1 MNDTRGDDLSN
12 AVARARPPEGLRAR
26 VIGIV
31 RGREL
36 DAYATVTLAAHA
48 VVLSWD
54 NAAAW
59 QLDLDGLDG
68 VMPRPNQLTLY
79 LSSGDVLELTENDAL
94 RQLAANVLDRACAVP
109 ELTRGLRALGSLR
122 GTPGPAHDRWFAPLL
137 AARRAVAGISDA
149 ERQVALVDAA
159 NVAQQLRR
167 VMTEIAREMA
177 PTHPAMQRAIEASL
191 HEESESTFH
200 ALERLALAADVL
212 RTSTLDTRLVDWRRW
227 MKALRE
233 VFVAADQCWPRCA
246 KVITDGV

>member
-1 MNDTRGDDLSN
+1 MPDFRGGTSESVH
-12 AVARARPPEGLRAR
+12 AGARQPAGIRTR

-36 DAYATVTLAAHA
+36 DAMATAALAGHSL
-48 VVLSWD
+48 VLSWD

-59 QLDLDGLDG
+59 KLDLDGLDG

-79 LSSGDVLELTENDAL
+79 LSSGDVLELTENELL
-94 RQLAANVLDRACAVP
+94 RQLGANLLDRACTVP
-109 ELTRGLRALGSLR
+109 ELTRGLRSLGSLR

-159 NVAQQLRR
+159 HIAQHLRR
-167 VMTEIAREMA
+167 VMSEIAKEMA
-177 PTHPAMQRAIEASL
+177 PTHAAMQRAIEASL
-191 HEESESTFH
+191 HEESEALFA

-212 RTSTLDTRLVDWRRW
+212 RTSALDTRLVDWRRW
-227 MKALRE
+227 MGALRE
-233 VFVAADQCWPRCA
+233 VFIAADEAWPRCGA
-246 KVITDGV
+246 VINNGV

>member
-1 MNDTRGDDLSN
+1 MNDTRGGLSESSHLG
-12 AVARARPPEGLRAR
+12 ARQPAGLRAR

-36 DAYATVTLAAHA
+36 DAYATVALADNAL
-48 VVLSWD
+48 VLSWD
-54 NAAAW
+54 NAASW

-79 LSSGDVLELTENDAL
+79 LTNGDVLELTENESL
-94 RQLAANVLDRACAVP
+94 RQLAANVLDRACTVP
-109 ELTRGLRALGSLR
+109 ELTRGLRSLGSLR

-159 NVAQQLRR
+159 HVAQHLRR
-167 VMTEIAREMA
+167 VMTEIAKEIA
-177 PTHPAMQRAIEASL
+177 PAHPAMQRAIEAAL
-191 HEESESTFH
+191 YEESEPTFD
-200 ALERLALAADVL
+200 ALARLALAADVL
-212 RTSTLDTRLVDWRRW
+212 RASALDTRLVDWRRW
-227 MKALRE
+227 MNALRE

-246 KVITDGV
+246 LVITDGV

>member
-1 MNDTRGDDLSN
+1 MNDTRGSDLDN
-12 AVARARPPEGLRAR
+12 ASPSARHPAGIRTR
-26 VIGIV
+26 VLGIV

-36 DAYATVTLAAHA
+36 DAYANVALANHA
-48 VVLSWD
+48 VVLSWE

-68 VMPRPNQLTLY
+68 VMSRPNQLTLY
-79 LSSGDVLELTENDAL
+79 LSSGDVLELTENDSL

-159 NVAQQLRR
+159 HIAQHLRR
-167 VMTEIAREMA
+167 VMTEIAKEIA
-177 PTHPAMQRAIEASL
+177 PTHLAMQRAIEASL
-191 HEESESTFH
+191 YEESESTFD

-227 MKALRE
+227 MNALRE

-246 KVITDGV
+246 WVITNGV

>member
-1 MNDTRGDDLSN
+1 MSDPRGSAADG
-12 AVARARPPEGLRAR
+12 AHTGGRHPAGLRAR

-36 DAYATVTLAAHA
+36 DAHATVALADHA

-54 NAAAW
+54 NAAPW
-59 QLDLDGLDG
+59 QIALDGLDG
-68 VMPRPNQLTLY
+68 VMPRQNQMTLY
-79 LSSGDVLELTENDAL
+79 LTSGDVLELTENDSL
-94 RQLAANVLDRACAVP
+94 RQLASNILDRACTVP

-149 ERQVALVDAA
+149 ERQVALIDAA
-159 NVAQQLRR
+159 HIAGHLRR
-167 VMTEIAREMA
+167 VMTEIAKEIA
-177 PTHPAMQRAIEASL
+177 PTHPAMQRAIEAAL
-191 HEESESTFH
+191 HEETEPTFE

-212 RTSTLDTRLVDWRRW
+212 RTSALDTRLVDWRRW
-227 MKALRE
+227 MNALRE

-246 KVITDGV
+246 LVINDGV